1 MSVDE
6 RALAHDETAARHR
19 PAHARSTDTVAIV
32 AVLVASVAMVA
43 ALGGV
48 GFAAR
53 AVNPGDARLQ
63 QVKAAAGPVVTTP
76 APATPAASTAGTV
89 VGAAVPAGSAAAAA
103 GPV

>member
-6 RALAHDETAARHR
+6 RALAHDESVRHR

-43 ALGGV
+43 ALVAV

-53 AVNPGDARLQ
+53 AVNQSDARLQ

-89 VGAAVPAGSAAAAA
+89 VGAAVPAAAAA
-103 GPV
+103 GPVSL